1 MYDARASRII
11 KDCEAK
17 RKPIIN
23 ENEKATK
30 YVIRRKTLMIYHR
43 LFILE
48 RKTVV

>member
-30 YVIRRKTLMIYHR
+30 YVIRKTLMIYHR